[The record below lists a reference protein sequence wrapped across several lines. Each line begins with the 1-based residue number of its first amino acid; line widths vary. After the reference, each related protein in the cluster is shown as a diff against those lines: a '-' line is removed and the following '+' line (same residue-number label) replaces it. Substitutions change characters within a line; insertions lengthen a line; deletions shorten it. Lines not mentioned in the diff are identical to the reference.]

1 MRPVEILIVISLI
14 LLGLSLFIS
23 CNLSVESYINVPS
36 TFPNLNAQPV
46 KTDPAKD
53 QANVAY
59 RTVLMYAG
67 RHPQQSFGLLRHIKD
82 NFFNPQCTYKQNI
95 DFSKIAKEYKPVF

>member
-1 MRPVEILIVISLI
+1 
-14 LLGLSLFIS
+14 
-23 CNLSVESYINVPS
+23 
-36 TFPNLNAQPV
+36 
-46 KTDPAKD
+46 
-53 QANVAY
+53 
-59 RTVLMYAG
+59 MYAG

>member
-23 CNLSVESYINVPS
+23 CSSRVESYINLPS
-36 TFPNLNAQPV
+36 FPNFSAQPF

-59 RTVLMYAG
+59 RTILIYASK
-67 RHPQQSFGLLRHIKD
+67 HPQESFGLLRHIKD
-82 NFFNPQCTYKQNI
+82 NFFNQQCVYKQNI
-95 DFSKIAKEYKPVF
+95 DFNKIVKDYKPVF

>member
-1 MRPVEILIVISLI
+1 MRPVEILIVTSLI

-23 CNLSVESYINVPS
+23 CTSVKESYRNIPS
-36 TFPNLNAQPV
+36 FPNFGAKPI

-59 RTVLMYAG
+59 RTVLMYANKNP
-67 RHPQQSFGLLRHIKD
+67 RDAFGLLRHMKD

-95 DFSKIAKEYKPVF
+95 DFTKIVKDYRPVF